1 MFDPGHWKDASFGIV
16 DRIMFW
22 ISAIAIALVA
32 ALLVCLPLFVRR
44 AKSVEDDEP
53 NDAEVYRDQLSEV
66 ERDEKSGLIEGEAA
80 AQARAE
86 IARRLIA
93 ATRAEPRQG
102 RSSGIAS
109 MLAVVAFLCLVL
121 PAGGLALYARMGLP
135 DAPDFPLQAR
145 FASANPD
152 GNILIRKA
160 ELRLEEHPEDG
171 RGWEVLAPIY
181 LSSGRVADSVNAW
194 RNAIKVL
201 GADARRYGGLAEA
214 LVVMN
219 QGRVTPE
226 TREAFGKV
234 LELVPDDPRARFYLA
249 LADGQDGKF
258 DEAVSKL
265 QALKKSSPT
274 DAPWIAVTD
283 DQIARFNAEKEQQAK
298 APGNPTQDDV
308 AAAAEL
314 SDTDRMA
321 MIQTMVESLDSRL
334 KDDPNNI
341 EGWKR
346 LVRSYAM
353 LQQPDKA
360 AEALRRGLAAFP
372 ADTENGKALVALAR
386 EVGVSEE
393 GKTE

>member
-1 MFDPGHWKDASFGIV
+1 
-16 DRIMFW
+16 MFW
-22 ISAIAIALVA
+22 ISAIAIALA
-32 ALLVCLPLFVRR
+32 SALLVCLPLFARR
-44 AKSVEDDEP
+44 AKSVEAVEP
-53 NDAEVYRDQLSEV
+53 NDAAVYRDQLSEID
-66 ERDEKSGLIEGEAA
+66 RDEKSGLIEGEGA

-93 ATRAEPRQG
+93 AARAEPREDTA
-102 RSSGIAS
+102 SGLGP
-109 MLAVVAFLCLVL
+109 MAVVAAFLCLVL
-121 PAGGLALYARMGLP
+121 PAGGLALYARTGVP
-135 DAPDFPLQAR
+135 DAPDFPLRAR
-145 FASANPD
+145 FESPNPD
-152 GNILIRKA
+152 GNILIRRA

-171 RGWEVLAPIY
+171 RGWEVLAPVY
-181 LSSGRVADSVNAW
+181 LGNGRVADAVNAW
-194 RNAIKVL
+194 RNAIKIL

-226 TREAFGKV
+226 TREAFAKV
-234 LELVPDDPRARFYLA
+234 LDLEPDDPRARFYLA
-249 LADGQDGKF
+249 LADGQDGRY
-258 DEAVSKL
+258 DEAIGKFE
-265 QALKKSSPT
+265 ALKKDSPA

-283 DQIARFNAEKEQQAK
+283 DQIVRMKADKEQQAK
-298 APGNPTQDDV
+298 APGNPTEDDV

-314 SDTDRMA
+314 SDADRTQ
-321 MIQTMVESLDSRL
+321 MIRTMVESLDSRL

-360 AEALRRGLAAFP
+360 AEALGRGLAAFP
-372 ADTENGKALVALAR
+372 ADTQNGKALIALAR
-386 EVGVSEE
+386 ELGVSEE

>member
-1 MFDPGHWKDASFGIV
+1 
-16 DRIMFW
+16 MFW
-22 ISAIAIALVA
+22 IFAIAIALGA
-32 ALLVCLPLFVRR
+32 ALLICLPLFVRR
-44 AKSVEDDEP
+44 ADSVEASAP
-53 NDAEVYRDQLSEV
+53 GDAEVYRDQLSEID
-66 ERDEKSGLIEGEAA
+66 RDETSGLIDGEAA
-80 AQARAE
+80 TQARTE

-93 ATRAEPRQG
+93 AVRAEPRKD
-102 RSSGIAS
+102 RTSGIGS
-109 MLAVVAFLCLVL
+109 LALIAAFLCLVL
-121 PAGGLALYARMGLP
+121 PVGGLALYSRMGLP
-135 DAPDFPLQAR
+135 DAPDFPLRAR
-145 FASANPD
+145 FESANPD
-152 GNILIRKA
+152 GNILIRRA

-171 RGWEVLAPIY
+171 RGWEVLAPVY
-181 LSSGRVADSVNAW
+181 LSNGRVAESVNAW
-194 RNAIKVL
+194 RNAIKIL

-234 LELVPDDPRARFYLA
+234 LEMVPDDPRARFYLA

-258 DEAVSKL
+258 DEAVGKL
-265 QALKKSSPT
+265 EALKKDSPA

-283 DQIARFNAEKEQQAK
+283 DQIARMKAQKEEQAK
-298 APGNPTQDDV
+298 APGNPSEDDV

-346 LVRSYAM
+346 LVRSYVM

-360 AEALRRGLAAFP
+360 AEALSRGLAAFP
-372 ADTENGKALVALAR
+372 ADSENGKALIALAR
-386 EVGVSEE
+386 ELGVSEE
-393 GKTE
+393 GKTQ

>member
-1 MFDPGHWKDASFGIV
+1 
-16 DRIMFW
+16 MFW
-22 ISAIAIALVA
+22 ILAIAIALVA
-32 ALLVCLPLFVRR
+32 ALLICLPLFVRR
-44 AKSVEDDEP
+44 DMGAEANEP
-53 NDAEVYRDQLSEV
+53 NDSEVYRDQLSEV
-66 ERDEKSGLIEGEAA
+66 DRDAKSGLLDENGA

-93 ATRAEPRQG
+93 ASRAEQRKRRASG
-102 RSSGIAS
+102 RSA
-109 MLAVVAFLCLVL
+109 MLAIAVFLCLAL

-145 FASANPD
+145 FDSANPD
-152 GNILIRKA
+152 NNVLIRKA
-160 ELRLEEHPEDG
+160 ELRLEEHPDDG
-171 RGWEVLAPIY
+171 RGWQVIAPVY
-181 LSSGRVADSVNAW
+181 LSNGRVAESIDAW
-194 RNAIKVL
+194 RKAIKIL

-214 LVVMN
+214 LVAKN

-226 TREAFGKV
+226 TREAFAKV

-258 DEAVSKL
+258 DDAVAKFE
-265 QALKKSSPT
+265 ALKKDSPT

-283 DQIARFNAEKEQQAK
+283 DQIARFRAEKEQQAK

-321 MIQTMVESLDSRL
+321 MIRTMVDSLDSRL

-353 LQQPDKA
+353 LQEPDMA
-360 AEALRRGLAAFP
+360 TDALTRGLAAFP
-372 ADTENGKALVALAR
+372 ADTDNGKALMALAR
-386 EVGVSEE
+386 ELGVSEE

>member
-1 MFDPGHWKDASFGIV
+1 
-16 DRIMFW
+16 MFW
-22 ISAIAIALVA
+22 IFAIAIALGA
-32 ALLVCLPLFVRR
+32 ALLICLPLFVRR
-44 AKSVEDDEP
+44 AESVEASVP
-53 NDAEVYRDQLSEV
+53 NDAEVYRDQLSEID
-66 ERDEKSGLIEGEAA
+66 RDETSGLIDGEAA
-80 AQARAE
+80 TQARAE

-93 ATRAEPRQG
+93 AVRAEPRKDKN
-102 RSSGIAS
+102 SGIGG
-109 MLAVVAFLCLVL
+109 LAAIAAFLCLVL
-121 PAGGLALYARMGLP
+121 PAGGLALYSRMGLP

-145 FASANPD
+145 FESANPD
-152 GNILIRKA
+152 SNILIRKA
-160 ELRLEEHPEDG
+160 ELRLEDHPEDG
-171 RGWEVLAPIY
+171 RGWEVLAPVY

-234 LELVPDDPRARFYLA
+234 LEMVPGDPRARFYLA

-258 DEAVSKL
+258 DEAVGKL
-265 QALKKSSPT
+265 EALKKDSPA

-283 DQIARFNAEKEQQAK
+283 DQIARMKAQKEEQAK
-298 APGNPTQDDV
+298 APGNPSEDDV

-346 LVRSYAM
+346 LVRSYVM

-360 AEALRRGLAAFP
+360 AEALSRGLAAFP
-372 ADTENGKALVALAR
+372 ADSENGKALIALAR
-386 EVGVSEE
+386 ELGVSEE
-393 GKTE
+393 GKTQ

>member
-1 MFDPGHWKDASFGIV
+1 MFDPGHWKDASFDLV

-22 ISAIAIALVA
+22 IFAIAIALAA
-32 ALLVCLPLFVRR
+32 ALIICLPLFVRR
-44 AKSVEDDEP
+44 AESVEAAAP
-53 NDAEVYRDQLSEV
+53 NDAEVYRDQLSEID
-66 ERDEKSGLIEGEAA
+66 RDERSGLIDGEAA
-80 AQARAE
+80 TQARAE

-93 ATRAEPRQG
+93 AMRSEPRADRTAGFG
-102 RSSGIAS
+102 RVAAIAG
-109 MLAVVAFLCLVL
+109 FLCLVL

-145 FASANPD
+145 FESPNPD
-152 GNILIRKA
+152 NNILIRKA

-171 RGWEVLAPIY
+171 RGWEVLAPVY
-181 LSSGRVADSVNAW
+181 LSNGRVAESVNAW

-226 TREAFGKV
+226 TREAFAKV

-258 DEAVSKL
+258 DEAVGKL
-265 QALKKSSPT
+265 EALKKDSPA

-283 DQIARFNAEKEQQAK
+283 DQIARFKSAKEQQAK

-334 KDDPNNI
+334 KDDPDNI

-360 AEALRRGLAAFP
+360 AEALARGLAVFP
-372 ADTENGKALVALAR
+372 ADSENGKALVALAR
-386 EVGVSEE
+386 ELGVSER

>member
-1 MFDPGHWKDASFGIV
+1 
-16 DRIMFW
+16 MFW
-22 ISAIAIALVA
+22 IFAIAIALGA

-44 AKSVEDDEP
+44 AESAEASAP
-53 NDAEVYRDQLSEV
+53 GDAEVYRDQLSEID
-66 ERDEKSGLIEGEAA
+66 RDENSGLIDGEGAM
-80 AQARAE
+80 QARAE

-93 ATRAEPRQG
+93 ATRAAPARA
-102 RSSGIAS
+102 RVSGLGPMVAIA
-109 MLAVVAFLCLVL
+109 VFLCLVL
-121 PAGGLALYARMGLP
+121 PAGGLALYSRMGLP

-145 FASANPD
+145 FDSANPD
-152 GNILIRKA
+152 SNILIRKA

-171 RGWEVLAPIY
+171 RGWQVLAPVY

-194 RNAIKVL
+194 RNAIKIL

-226 TREAFGKV
+226 TREAFAKV

-258 DEAVSKL
+258 DEAVGKL
-265 QALKKSSPT
+265 EALRKDSPA

-283 DQIARFNAEKEQQAK
+283 DQIARMKAEKDARAK

-321 MIQTMVESLDSRL
+321 MIQTMVDSLDSRL
-334 KDDPNNI
+334 KDDPSNI

-353 LQQPDKA
+353 LQQPGKA
-360 AEALRRGLAAFP
+360 AEALGRGLAAFP
-372 ADTENGKALVALAR
+372 ADTEDGKALIALAR
-386 EVGVSEE
+386 ELGVSE
-393 GKTE
+393 GGRTE